1 MADPI
6 QLQHVQTGS
15 LSVERQ
21 YQNQRN
27 LPELQKRLFEAEVLK
42 QFELSQQTV
51 EESEKTER
59 NRIDG
64 RSNPK
69 HSQDDHKSG
78 GKKRQKE
85 SGQQAPFHQKIV
97 KGEDG
102 TIKHL
107 DVKI

>member
-6 QLQHVQTGS
+6 QLQHLQTGS
-15 LSVERQ
+15 LSAERQ
-21 YQNQRN
+21 YQSQRN

-42 QFELSQQTV
+42 QFELTQHTV

-64 RSNPK
+64 RRREQQAGNEHGP
-69 HSQDDHKSG
+69 G
-78 GKKRQKE
+78 RQKKDKE
-85 SGQQAPFHQKIV
+85 SEQQPPFQQKIV